1 MNVIIPMAGLGT
13 RFPKDQ
19 YPYKPLIDINGKPM
33 IIRAIES
40 LGIKGNYYF
49 AIRKNEHLDYV
60 KEIIYNTLPSAAF
73 IEIDYVTEGPACT
86 VLLFKEYINNKEEL
100 VVANCDQIME
110 WNADLFLYNA
120 RLYDGCVVT
129 YHSDTDKNSYVKLS
143 NKGQALEFKEKI
155 VISNIGLNGIHY
167 WQQGSFF
174 VDSAED
180 MIAANNRAP
189 NNEFYVAPTYNYMIK
204 RGLNVGIFHIPNQ
217 QHNPVGVPEDLEKYL
232 SK

>member
-60 KEIIYNTLPSAAF
+60 KEIICNALPSATF

-110 WNADLFLYNA
+110 WNVDLFLYNA

-129 YHSDTDKNSYVKLS
+129 YHSDTDKNSYVRINS
-143 NKGQALEFKEKI
+143 VGQALEFKEKI

-180 MIAANNRAP
+180 MIAANDRAP

-232 SK
+232 NK